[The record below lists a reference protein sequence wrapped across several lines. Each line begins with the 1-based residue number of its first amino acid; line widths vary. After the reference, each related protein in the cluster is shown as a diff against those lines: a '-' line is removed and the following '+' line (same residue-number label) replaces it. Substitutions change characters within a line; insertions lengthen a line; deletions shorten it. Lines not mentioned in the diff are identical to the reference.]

1 MPQAIDRLLKVKDL
15 MTKNVITIDSK
26 HNAMDAA
33 KLMKSKKIAS
43 LVVTKGNMPF
53 GIVTER
59 DFVRLICAENL
70 QSKDT
75 KLIDIT
81 SSPLITVKPDATIED
96 AAKMMA
102 KNKIRRI
109 VVVEDDAIAGILT
122 ATDLA
127 AYLIKHRRG
136 AKQVLL
142 ALTRNVKSVG
152 SRYIF
157 EV

>member
-1 MPQAIDRLLKVKDL
+1 
-15 MTKNVITIDSK
+15 MTRNVITIDTK
-26 HNAMDAA
+26 YNAMDAA
-33 KLMKSKKIAS
+33 KLMKDKKIAS
-43 LVVTKGNMPF
+43 LVVTKRSVAV

-59 DFVRLICAENL
+59 YFVRLICAENL
-70 QSKDT
+70 QSKNT
-75 KLIDIT
+75 KLVDIT
-81 SSPLITVKPDATIED
+81 SSPLITAKPDATIED

-109 VVVEDDAIAGILT
+109 VVVEDDVIAGILT

-127 AYLIKHRRG
+127 TYLIKHRRG

-157 EV
+157 GV

>member
-1 MPQAIDRLLKVKDL
+1 
-15 MTKNVITIDSK
+15 MTRNVITIDTK
-26 HNAMDAA
+26 YNAMDAA
-33 KLMKSKKIAS
+33 KLMKDKKIAS
-43 LVVTKGNMPF
+43 LVVTKRSVAV

-70 QSKDT
+70 QSKNT
-75 KLIDIT
+75 KLVDIT
-81 SSPLITVKPDATIED
+81 SSPLITAKPDATIED

-109 VVVEDDAIAGILT
+109 VVVEDDVIAGILT

-127 AYLIKHRRG
+127 TYLIKHRRG

-157 EV
+157 GV